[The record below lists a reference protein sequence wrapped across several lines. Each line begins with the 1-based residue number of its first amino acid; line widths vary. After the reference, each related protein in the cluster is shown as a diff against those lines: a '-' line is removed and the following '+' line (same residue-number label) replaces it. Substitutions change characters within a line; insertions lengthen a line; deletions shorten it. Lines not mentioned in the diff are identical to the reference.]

1 MTTYIELARKQ
12 HELQMKYERI
22 KNHYTKEESLLMFE
36 VAACN
41 KQLKQMQK
49 MMSTSIVR
57 NKNNVENPLK
67 FLMNLLL
74 ITDTIRYLLVQEE
87 QGLSGKTIE
96 IHENENGTFYTHVT
110 NGQETKV
117 NSLITSISF
126 HENQSED
133 YFNSLLQQIDQL
145 SKKDIQYVGVT
156 HHESMQ
162 SLPMSDDWFEL
173 YGLKD
178 TMKAITIHLSEKA
191 IALIELLGISQEFV
205 VKSIIDPSIK
215 LLYRLENNH
224 YNSYFETNHGDWIS
238 VQTLMQNDV

>member
-12 HELQMKYERI
+12 HELQTKYEQI

-36 VAACN
+36 VAAYN

-49 MMSTSIVR
+49 IINTPIVR
-57 NKNNVENPLK
+57 NKNDVENPLK
-67 FLMNLLL
+67 LLMNLLL

-87 QGLSGKTIE
+87 QDLSGKTIE
-96 IHENENGTFYTHVT
+96 IYADENGTFYTHVT

-117 NSLITSISF
+117 NSLATSISF

-145 SKKDIQYVGVT
+145 SKKDIQYVGVGY
-156 HHESMQ
+156 HENMQ

-173 YGLKD
+173 YGFKD
-178 TMKAITIHLSEKA
+178 AMGAITIHISEKA
-191 IALIELLGISQEFV
+191 MVLIELLGIPQEFV
-205 VKSIIDPSIK
+205 VKSTVNPSIK
-215 LLYRLENNH
+215 ILYRLENNH
-224 YNSYFETNHGDWIS
+224 YNSYFETKQGDWLS
-238 VQTLMQNDV
+238 VQTLMQ

>member
-96 IHENENGTFYTHVT
+96 IHADENGTFYTHVT
-110 NGQETKV
+110 NQQATKPIV
-117 NSLITSISF
+117 TSICF
-126 HENQSED
+126 HENQKDE

-145 SKKDIQYVGVT
+145 SKKDIQYIGV
-156 HHESMQ
+156 EYRENMQ
-162 SLPMSDDWFEL
+162 SLPMSDDWFEI
-173 YGLKD
+173 YGFKD
-178 TMKAITIHLSEKA
+178 AMGAITIHISEKA
-191 IALIELLGISQEFV
+191 MVLIELLGIPQEFV
-205 VKSIIDPSIK
+205 VKSTVNPSIK
-215 LLYRLENNH
+215 ILYRLENNH
-224 YNSYFETNHGDWIS
+224 YNSYFETKQGD
-238 VQTLMQNDV
+238 

>member
-12 HELQMKYERI
+12 HELQTKYEQI

-49 MMSTSIVR
+49 MVNASIVR

-87 QGLSGKTIE
+87 QNLCGKTIE
-96 IHENENGTFYTHVT
+96 IHANKNKTFYTHVT
-110 NGQETKV
+110 NQQATK
-117 NSLITSISF
+117 SLVTSISF
-126 HENQSED
+126 HENQKDD

-145 SKKDIQYVGVT
+145 SKKDIQYVGVGY
-156 HHESMQ
+156 HENMQ
-162 SLPMSDDWFEL
+162 SLPMNHDWFEI
-173 YGLKD
+173 YGFKD
-178 TMKAITIHLSEKA
+178 AVNAITIQLSEKA
-191 IALIELLGISQEFV
+191 IMVIELLGIPQEFV
-205 VKSIIDPSIK
+205 VKSTIDPSIK
-215 LLYRLENNH
+215 LLYRLENNL
-224 YNSYFETNHGDWIS
+224 YNSYFETKQCDWLS
-238 VQTLMQNDV
+238 VQTLMQNDI